1 MSANDLFPG
10 MSRRQFLATTAA
22 AAVATSLPLRAQYG
36 SPTAEY
42 TRISL
47 TDPGASAMLDS
58 YATAIKALLKLP
70 PTDPR
75 NFYRNAFIHTL
86 DCPHGNWWFLPWH
99 RGYLGWWEQ
108 TVRSLSGNPKFAFPY
123 WDWTAQPYVPDAFW
137 QGVLN
142 PSASEFISSWSNFQ
156 AQLKPA
162 MTAFY
167 ASLTP
172 AQQTELAD
180 RSSPGQD
187 FTTVDGLFAAAQSMF
202 FPPSGARSLT
212 QSDPNFDQVTKQAV
226 SLPTIQAALAN
237 TTFTGSNGGFG
248 SDIAPQHSQTVG
260 FGILEGQ
267 PHNNVHNNVGG
278 FMGDF
283 LSPVDPVFMAHHS
296 NIDRLWWVWTGKQT
310 AAGLPTLPTGPE
322 LAPWQQEPFLFYIN
336 SQGQPV
342 TQNTAG
348 AYATIGQFNYTYTVG
363 SGGTAASSRI
373 AAAPTVTAKKVTGSL
388 KATDLSFAKA
398 AIAHVTLP
406 ASTLE
411 SMRADSGPELYAR
424 VTIQPPA
431 DPRGVRF
438 HVLVNPPENALS
450 LDFDH
455 PSYAGTFEFFG
466 KPHHA
471 NPITFT
477 VALRDSVTRL
487 RGAHSLRTSEPLR
500 IHVIPQTRG
509 VTLRSLPKSSVMKIE
524 VGSY

>member
-1 MSANDLFPG
+1 MGANNLFSG
-10 MSRRQFLATTAA
+10 MSRRQFLTTTAA
-22 AAVATSLPLRAQYG
+22 AAVATSLPLRAQYV
-36 SPTAEY
+36 SPTAKY

-47 TDPGASAMLDS
+47 TDPGTPAMLDS

-70 PTDPR
+70 PSDPR

-123 WDWTAQPYVPDAFW
+123 WDWTAQPFVPDAFW

-142 PSASEFISSWSNFQ
+142 PSASEFISSWSDFQ
-156 AQLKPA
+156 TQLKPA

-172 AQQTELAD
+172 AQRTQLGA
-180 RSSPGQD
+180 RGL
-187 FTTVDGLFAAAQSMF
+187 TTVNVLFAAAQNMF
-202 FPPSGARSLT
+202 FSPSEARFLT
-212 QSDPNFDQVTKQAV
+212 QSDPNFDQATQQAV

-237 TTFTGSNGGFG
+237 TTFTGSDGGFG
-248 SDIAPQHSQTVG
+248 SDVATQHSQGVG
-260 FGILEGQ
+260 YGILEGQ
-267 PHNNVHNNVGG
+267 PHNNVHGNVGG
-278 FMGDF
+278 FMGNF
-283 LSPVDPVFMAHHS
+283 LSTVDPIFMAHHA
-296 NIDRLWWVWTGKQT
+296 NIDRLWWVWTAKQT
-310 AAGLPTLPTGPE
+310 AGGLPTLPTGPE
-322 LAPWQQEPFLFYIN
+322 LAPWQQEPFLFFTN

-348 AYATIGQFNYTYTVG
+348 DYATIGQFNYTYTAG
-363 SGGTAASSRI
+363 SGSIAAPSRA

-398 AIAHVTLP
+398 AIAEVTLP
-406 ASTLE
+406 APTLA
-411 SMRADSGPELYAR
+411 SMRGDSGPQLYAR
-424 VTIQPPA
+424 VAIQPPA

-450 LDFDH
+450 LDFHH

-487 RGAHSLRTSEPLR
+487 RGANSLQTSKPLR

-509 VTLRSLPKSSVMKIE
+509 VTLRSLPKSSVTKIE